1 MTEDK
6 FQYIVED
13 FADIRILRYRLENFE
28 KLTLKQKTLAYY
40 LAKAALA
47 GRDITF
53 DQFGKWN
60 ILIRKTLE
68 AIYLHY
74 PGDRNTDNFRQLE
87 TYLKR
92 VWFSNGIYHHYG
104 CEKFIPKFTKQ
115 FFADAVQREHISTV

>member
-60 ILIRKTLE
+60 ILIRKPSKLSICTTKATETQTTSDNLKLISKECGSLTVYIIITVAKSLHQTSQNNSSQTL
-68 AIYLHY
+68 
-74 PGDRNTDNFRQLE
+74 
-87 TYLKR
+87 
-92 VWFSNGIYHHYG
+92 
-104 CEKFIPKFTKQ
+104 
-115 FFADAVQREHISTV
+115 

>member
-74 PGDRNTDNFRQLE
+74 EGDRNTDNFRQLE
-87 TYLKR
+87 TYLLSFICGFYCS
-92 VWFSNGIYHHYG
+92 VSFAFFSFVI
-104 CEKFIPKFTKQ
+104 
-115 FFADAVQREHISTV
+115 RR